1 MSGGYRPLP
10 EDDLARLV
18 QDIDKIR
25 SDIRQLQM
33 PTGTQ
38 IFEATAKLEQA
49 LSEIGTYVDAYLSS
63 GFTTGSMTAT
73 GNVQVNGT
81 LTATTGINSIGA
93 YNNNLTGV
101 GGFRVAYWGVNG
113 AAGYVPS
120 SLRFKQD
127 IHPAEVDTAALLEVQ
142 PVRYRYR
149 DAVANFG
156 DDAPF
161 DVGVIAEQ
169 VDELG
174 LDWLIDYEADESGQV
189 RPLGFKYDRLPIA
202 LLAVVKEQEA
212 RLAALEERLATH
224 PLGSHFADDGT
235 LCDCPQAQTGTP

>member
-1 MSGGYRPLP
+1 MSAYRPFP
-10 EDDLARLV
+10 EDPYERLV
-18 QDIDKIR
+18 ADIEKIR

-49 LSEIGTYVDAYLSS
+49 LADIGTYVDAYLST
-63 GFTTGSMTAT
+63 GFTTGSMTASGSITVGGNANVT
-73 GNVQVNGT
+73 GTVKGT
-81 LTATTGINSIGA
+81 AGINSLGA

-113 AAGYVPS
+113 DGGYVPS

-127 IHPAEVDTAALLEVQ
+127 IHPAEIDTAALLEVK

-169 VDELG
+169 VDDLG
-174 LDWLIDYEADESGQV
+174 LTWLIDYEADESGELL
-189 RPLGFKYDRLPIA
+189 PLGFKYDRLPIA
-202 LLAVVKEQEA
+202 LLAVVKQQSEQIRE
-212 RLAALEERLATH
+212 LTERL
-224 PLGSHFADDGT
+224 D
-235 LCDCPQAQTGTP
+235 QAQTGTP

>member
-1 MSGGYRPLP
+1 MGNGYRVPA
-10 EDDLARLV
+10 DDGVDELSRILNRQNARV
-18 QDIDKIR
+18 SESER
-25 SDIRQLQM
+25 

-38 IFEATAKLEQA
+38 VFEALAKVRQLIDD
-49 LSEIGTYVDAYLSS
+49 IGTYVDAYLTS
-63 GFTTGSMTAT
+63 GFTTGSMTASGSITVGGNANVT
-73 GNVQVNGT
+73 GTVTGT
-81 LTATTGINSIGA
+81 AGINSLGA

-127 IHPAEVDTAALLEVQ
+127 IEPAEIDTEALLEVQ

-161 DVGVIAEQ
+161 DVGVIAEH
-169 VDELG
+169 VDGLG
-174 LDWLIDYEADESGQV
+174 LDWLIDYEADESGQM

-202 LLAVVKEQEA
+202 LLAVVKQQSAQIRE
-212 RLAALEERLATH
+212 LTERLDA
-224 PLGSHFADDGT
+224 
-235 LCDCPQAQTGTP
+235 QAQTGTP